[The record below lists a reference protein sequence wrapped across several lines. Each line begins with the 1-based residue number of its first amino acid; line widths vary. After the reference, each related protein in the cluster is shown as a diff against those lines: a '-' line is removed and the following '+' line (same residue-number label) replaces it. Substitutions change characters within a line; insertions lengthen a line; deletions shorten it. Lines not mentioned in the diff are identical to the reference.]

1 MAKLLYVS
9 ATGASDPTRCS
20 VPFHLAANGAA
31 AAGHEAAVVLAGDAT
46 QLLRPDA
53 RAGVRGLGVP
63 PLVEL
68 FEACRQRGVRLH
80 V

>member
-1 MAKLLYVS
+1 MAKLLYVT
-9 ATGASDPTRCS
+9 ATGPADPTRCS

-46 QLLRPDA
+46 ELMKPEA
-53 RAGVRGLGVP
+53 RMAVQGLGVP
-63 PLVEL
+63 PLAQL
-68 FEACRQRGVRLH
+68 FETCRQRGVRLH